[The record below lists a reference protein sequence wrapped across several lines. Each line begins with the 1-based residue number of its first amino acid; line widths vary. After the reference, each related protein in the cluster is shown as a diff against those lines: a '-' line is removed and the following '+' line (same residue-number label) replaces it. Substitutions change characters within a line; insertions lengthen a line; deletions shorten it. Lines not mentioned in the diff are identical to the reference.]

1 MPNLNQSANAPL
13 DNGCPSD
20 GADKALVQPEARVL
34 PAVLRPEPICPVD
47 GPIPPQAE
55 SDLPSPSDPTAA
67 LHSAR
72 ATAIWQ
78 HLKALKR

>member
-1 MPNLNQSANAPL
+1 MDTLNQSANAPL
-13 DNGCPSD
+13 DNRCEQD
-20 GADKALVQPEARVL
+20 GASKAHVQPVELVP
-34 PAVLRPEPICPVD
+34 PAVLLSEPTCPVCS
-47 GPIPPQAE
+47 PIPPQAE
-55 SDLPSPSDPTAA
+55 SDLPSPSDLSTA